1 MGFWIAA
8 LVLGALVSLL
18 LAMSLLRRPQGSQNA
33 AQSDVLIYKD
43 QLADLDRDKV
53 RGLIAPEEA
62 ERARLEISRRI
73 LEADKAAQAA
83 GASSTPHGG
92 ISRVFAIAIALVI
105 LGGGSALYI
114 YLGAPGYP
122 DLPLSSRIAAAA
134 EMRAER
140 PDQATAETGVERREV
155 EANPDHVALIERL
168 RTELERRPDDLQGHT
183 LLVDNEARLGN
194 LIAAHRAQ
202 ANVLRIKG
210 DSATAD
216 DYAKYADLL
225 ILAAGGYVSPE
236 AEQALTRALNLDPT
250 NGTARYY
257 SGLLFAQTGRPDLA
271 FRFWSALLDDSP
283 PDAPWVPAI
292 EARIAD
298 TAMRAGVNYSPP
310 TPGPD
315 AGAVAAAEDMNP
327 EERAEMIRGMVETL
341 ADRLATDGGTPDE
354 WAQLIGALSVLG
366 ETDRAAAILE
376 EARTVFAD
384 NPDALAR
391 IEASANQAGIAE

>member
-1 MGFWIAA
+1 MAFWIAA

-18 LAMSLLRRPQGSQNA
+18 LAVSLLRRPLQAQNA
-33 AQSDVLIYKD
+33 AQSDILIYKD

-73 LEADKAAQAA
+73 LEADKAAARSSGARSAPGTLSAITAA
-83 GASSTPHGG
+83 GVVATVLVGG
-92 ISRVFAIAIALVI
+92 A
-105 LGGGSALYI
+105 ALYWQ
-114 YLGAPGYP
+114 LGAPGYP
-122 DLPLSSRIAAAA
+122 DLPLNSRLAAAA

-140 PDQATAETGVERREV
+140 PDQATAEAGVTRPEV
-155 EANPDHVALIERL
+155 EANPDHVALIEQL
-168 RTELERRPDDLQGHT
+168 RTELERRPDDLRGHT

-194 LIAAHRAQ
+194 LVAAHRAQ

-225 ILAAGGYVSPE
+225 VLSAGGYVSPE

-271 FRFWSALLDDSP
+271 FRFWSALLEDSP
-283 PDAPWVPAI
+283 TDAPWVPVI
-292 EARIAD
+292 EARIGEI
-298 TAMRAGVNYSPP
+298 AMRAGVNYSPP
-310 TPGPD
+310 APGPD
-315 AGAVAAAEDMNP
+315 ADAVAAAEDMSP
-327 EERAEMIRGMVETL
+327 EDRAEMIRGMVEGL
-341 ADRLATDGGTPDE
+341 ADRLATDGGSPEE
-354 WAQLIGALSVLG
+354 WARLVGALSVLG

-376 EARTVFAD
+376 EARTVFAED
-384 NPDALAR
+384 PDALRR
-391 IEASANQAGIAE
+391 IEAAADRAGVAE

>member
-18 LAMSLLRRPQGSQNA
+18 LAMSLLRRPHQSQNP

-43 QLADLDRDKV
+43 QLADLDRDKA

-73 LEADKAAQAA
+73 LEADKTAKAA
-83 GASSTPHGG
+83 GTSSIPD
-92 ISRVFAIAIALVI
+92 IDMSRVFAIAIALVI
-105 LGGGSALYI
+105 LGGGSGLYI
-114 YLGAPGYP
+114 YLGEPGYP

-271 FRFWSALLDDSP
+271 FRFWSALLEDSP
-283 PDAPWVPAI
+283 ADAPWVPTI

-298 TAMRAGVNYSPP
+298 IAMRAGVNYSPP
-310 TPGPD
+310 TTGPD
-315 AGAVAAAEDMNP
+315 AGAVAAAEDMSP

-354 WAQLIGALSVLG
+354 WARLIGALSVLG
-366 ETDRAAAILE
+366 ETDRAAAILN
-376 EARTVFAD
+376 EAQTVFAD

-391 IEASANQAGIAE
+391 IEASANRAGIAE